1 MSFPLSPGITVRE
14 IDLTTV
20 VPGVATS
27 DAAYV
32 AHLKW
37 GPVDQINLISNE
49 IELANRYGKPDNN
62 TALHFFSA
70 ANFLAYSN
78 RLHLVRVVNEASALN
93 ATAEDGTGSGNAGV
107 GLLIK
112 NDDQYDQNFSSGQA
126 DVGLFAAKFPGE
138 LGNSIRFSVCPSASA
153 FSKILTGTIDSA
165 GAVLSGSGTAF
176 EDELEIGS
184 IIVLPSG
191 QEAKVVSIASQTSAT
206 ISVSPSPALSAA
218 SLQAKW
224 EYANVISVPPST
236 SDFVAARNGSNDE
249 MHVVVVDHGGKFSG
263 QAGTILE
270 VYSFVSKAAD
280 AKKEDG
286 TSNYYAEIINR
297 SSQFIRWM
305 DHIAGSNHGDE
316 AENTSFDA
324 QIKPYSF
331 RLSGGAD
338 GNIPTVGEFI
348 QGYDLFVDPETID
361 ISLVIGGPADSVLS
375 NHIIQNICESRKDCI
390 AFVSPKLN
398 DVLNNVG
405 NELND
410 IISHRNTLSSSTY
423 GVLDSGWKQQ
433 YDKYNDVFRWIPLN
447 ADIAGL
453 CARTDATNDAWFSP
467 AGYNRGQIKSVRKL
481 AFNPNKANR
490 DLLFVNG
497 INPVIS
503 EPGEGVVLL
512 GDKTLSNKPS
522 AFDAINVRRLFIVL
536 KKSISRASKASL
548 FEFNDEITRAQFRNL
563 VNPFLEDIQGRRGIT
578 DFRVVC
584 DTTNNTGEVIDR
596 NEFVGDIYIKPARAI
611 RFVRLNFIAVRTNVD
626 FDEIVGS
633 F

>member
-1 MSFPLSPGITVRE
+1 MSFPLSPGVTVRE
-14 IDLTTV
+14 FDLTTV

-27 DAAYV
+27 DGAYV

-37 GPVDQINLISNE
+37 GPVEEINLVSNE
-49 IELANRYGKPDNN
+49 IELVNRYGKPDNA
-62 TALHFFSA
+62 TAVHFFSA
-70 ANFLAYSN
+70 ANFLSYSN
-78 RLHLVRVVNEASALN
+78 RLHLVRVVNSASALN
-93 ATAEDGTGSGNAGV
+93 ATAEDGTGSGDEGV

-112 NDDQYDQNFSSGQA
+112 NDTEYDQNFASGQA

-138 LGNSIRFSVCPSASA
+138 LGNSLRFSVCPSAEA
-153 FSKILTGTIDSA
+153 FSKTLTGTIDSL
-165 GAVLSGSGTAF
+165 GAVLTGSGTAF

-184 IIVLPSG
+184 IIVLPDG
-191 QEAKVVSIASQTSAT
+191 QEAQVLSIASQTSAT
-206 ISVSPSPALSAA
+206 ISIAPAPVLSGA
-218 SLQAKW
+218 SLVAKW
-224 EYANVISVPPST
+224 EFANVVAVPPGT
-236 SDFVAARNGSNDE
+236 SDYAANLNGENDE

-263 QAGTILE
+263 QSGTILE

-286 TSNYYAEIINR
+286 TSNYYAEAINR
-297 SSQFIRWM
+297 SSQYVRWM

-324 QIKPYSF
+324 QAKPFTY

-338 GNIPTVGEFI
+338 GAAPSVGEFI
-348 QGYDLFVDPETID
+348 QGYDLFADVETID
-361 ISLVIGGPADSVLS
+361 ISLVIGGPAGSVLS

-390 AFVSPKLN
+390 AFVSPDMD
-398 DVLNNVG
+398 DVVNNVG
-405 NELND
+405 NELNAV
-410 IISHRNTLSSSTY
+410 IAHRNTLTSSTY
-423 GVLDSGWKQQ
+423 GVLDSGWKNQ

-453 CARTDATNDAWFSP
+453 CARTDQTNDAWFSP
-467 AGYNRGQIKSVRKL
+467 AGYNRGQIKNVRKL
-481 AFNPNKANR
+481 AYNPNKANR

-497 INPVIS
+497 INPVVS
-503 EPGEGVVLL
+503 EPGQGTVLL
-512 GDKTLSNKPS
+512 GDKTLSSKPS

-536 KKSISRASKASL
+536 KKSISRAAKSSL
-548 FEFNDEITRAQFRNL
+548 FEFNDEVTRSQFRNL
-563 VNPFLEDIQGRRGIT
+563 VNPFLEDIKGRRGIT

-596 NEFVGDIYIKPARAI
+596 NEFVGDILVKPARAI
-611 RFVRLNFIAVRTNVD
+611 RFIRLNFVAVRTNVD
-626 FDEIVGS
+626 FDEIIGN